1 VSETPRDVAFCSHAI
16 LDDTLFEVPDAA
28 QDDRFVDNP
37 LVTGEP
43 RIRFYA
49 GIPLAM
55 PDGERIGTLCVI
67 DHEPRRLN
75 DPQRQ
80 LLRELAGAV
89 VHALVLR
96 ERTLDAAWKSRSRL
110 ERELDQRARALG
122 GVLDVLPATVGLWD
136 ADEQN
141 LFANAAHETWFDI
154 APDSLRG
161 RRFDSLFGSAVPGG
175 VAPFVERVRAGA
187 AQAFSARLRSSSGWR
202 DTHFHL
208 LPLADPESGSA
219 GRHAFVSL
227 GSDVTAERALL
238 KLRERLAAIMQS
250 SADAIIGTNPAG
262 VIEHWN
268 AAAQRIFQY
277 PVGDVVGKNLSML
290 TTSEHRLDA
299 LLANDQLFKNGSAV
313 FESECQRRDGSR
325 LHASVSLAPILDEA
339 GRISGLSWVV
349 RDIGPMKSAEHALRE
364 SERKFRVLS
373 DSSPVGVFH
382 TDAAGKCTYTNPR
395 WQEMFGLDLAMS
407 LGEGWART
415 LHPDDRAAVFETWG
429 QAAETG
435 ADFAMEFR
443 VRRLDGSVRQVRS
456 RGRAVRTEGGGVSGY
471 VGVVADVTEALAVQD
486 KLRASEAMLD
496 RAGRVARVGGWEVDV
511 GTWLVMWS
519 GQTCRIHDRE
529 PGYQP
534 SLAEALGHI
543 PLPQRPL
550 LDAAVR
556 ECITAGIAFDLELP
570 LVTATGRVLWVRMMG
585 EAQRDGNRTVR
596 LFGALQDITAHR
608 RAQDALRESQQELR
622 SLYESTP
629 AMLQSMDAQGRL
641 LTVTDVWLRT
651 LGHRREQVVGT
662 LAQAYFAPASRQR
675 VADEVFP
682 ELWQRERVDGVAL
695 QMLASDGRVRDVLLS
710 AVLDPN
716 SRDVAR
722 RALVFIEDVTEDVAR
737 RAELQREQ
745 ALRRQIEGHAA
756 ELNQLL
762 LERSEMIDVLAHEV
776 RQPLNNASAAL
787 QGATAALAGRGELAA
802 SERLERA
809 QAVMGQVL
817 AGVDNTLAAA
827 SLLAGGN
834 LVRTDTDID
843 TLIGVTIADIPHPE
857 RARIVVERATPTRT
871 ATMDMGLV
879 RLALRNLLANALK
892 YSPPGSPVRLRISE
906 SDQPLALVLEVH
918 DQGRGFD
925 PGLVSRLFERGARG
939 AQGGHGLGLY
949 IARRVMDLHGGHI
962 ELSRST
968 PGGST
973 LRLIIGEAGATDA

>member
-1 VSETPRDVAFCSHAI
+1 
-16 LDDTLFEVPDAA
+16 
-28 QDDRFVDNP
+28 
-37 LVTGEP
+37 
-43 RIRFYA
+43 
-49 GIPLAM
+49 
-55 PDGERIGTLCVI
+55 
-67 DHEPRRLN
+67 
-75 DPQRQ
+75 
-80 LLRELAGAV
+80 
-89 VHALVLR
+89 
-96 ERTLDAAWKSRSRL
+96 
-110 ERELDQRARALG
+110 
-122 GVLDVLPATVGLWD
+122 
-136 ADEQN
+136 
-141 LFANAAHETWFDI
+141 
-154 APDSLRG
+154 
-161 RRFDSLFGSAVPGG
+161 
-175 VAPFVERVRAGA
+175 
-187 AQAFSARLRSSSGWR
+187 
-202 DTHFHL
+202 
-208 LPLADPESGSA
+208 
-219 GRHAFVSL
+219 
-227 GSDVTAERALL
+227 
-238 KLRERLAAIMQS
+238 
-250 SADAIIGTNPAG
+250 
-262 VIEHWN
+262 
-268 AAAQRIFQY
+268 
-277 PVGDVVGKNLSML
+277 
-290 TTSEHRLDA
+290 
-299 LLANDQLFKNGSAV
+299 
-313 FESECQRRDGSR
+313 
-325 LHASVSLAPILDEA
+325 
-339 GRISGLSWVV
+339 
-349 RDIGPMKSAEHALRE
+349 
-364 SERKFRVLS
+364 
-373 DSSPVGVFH
+373 
-382 TDAAGKCTYTNPR
+382 
-395 WQEMFGLDLAMS
+395 
-407 LGEGWART
+407 
-415 LHPDDRAAVFETWG
+415 
-429 QAAETG
+429 
-435 ADFAMEFR
+435 
-443 VRRLDGSVRQVRS
+443 
-456 RGRAVRTEGGGVSGY
+456 
-471 VGVVADVTEALAVQD
+471 
-486 KLRASEAMLD
+486 
-496 RAGRVARVGGWEVDV
+496 
-511 GTWLVMWS
+511 
-519 GQTCRIHDRE
+519 
-529 PGYQP
+529 
-534 SLAEALGHI
+534 
-543 PLPQRPL
+543 
-550 LDAAVR
+550 VR